1 MCSHYFSII
10 GVLLS
15 DASNYLYNVAR
26 MANKKPLVNL
36 QQSDEEIQGSYTNSS
51 VYNTY
56 VMCQLR
62 IYTYY
67 QSKFSDIWI
76 LYNVK

>member
-1 MCSHYFSII
+1 MRSHYFSII

-51 VYNTY
+51 VYDTY

-67 QSKFSDIWI
+67 QSKFSDIWK
-76 LYNVK
+76 LHNVK